1 MCIYR
6 KRLKKYFHRLWLK
19 LLTLIL
25 VCVHYSIF
33 GVLVFTFLFI
43 LDEHFVF
50 VVHIINFTFRR
61 EREKKNM
68 YVYTIRCIGSIRN
81 NTASKEKNNTIFLFA
96 FNSHTD
102 IDSSLRMSNVFFSL
116 SVKTTLSELFSIA
129 KQQKFLG
136 FEPNFF
142 MHH

>member
-81 NTASKEKNNTIFLFA
+81 NTASKEKQHHFPVRFQFTHRYRLFFTNVECIFFIICKNNALRTLFH
-96 FNSHTD
+96 SQ
-102 IDSSLRMSNVFFSL
+102 
-116 SVKTTLSELFSIA
+116 TTEISWL
-129 KQQKFLG
+129 
-136 FEPNFF
+136 
-142 MHH
+142 